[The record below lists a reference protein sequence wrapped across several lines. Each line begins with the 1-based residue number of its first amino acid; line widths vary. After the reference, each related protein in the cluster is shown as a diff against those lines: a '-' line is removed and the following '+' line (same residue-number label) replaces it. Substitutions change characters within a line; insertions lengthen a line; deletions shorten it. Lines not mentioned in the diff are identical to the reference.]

1 MVAVAQLTKEQEKLL
16 LYITKNG
23 KSGNLESLL
32 NGSEDPKPLVNT
44 NFDGLR
50 PIHIIA
56 IRSRDQDLERKL
68 RLVLKFGADVYQ
80 TGGGEGLTGAFFGSL
95 PVISSKCSWALPV
108 LPTEPDAR
116 VENFERFGRRS
127 QF

>member
-1 MVAVAQLTKEQEKLL
+1 MFSLVCIFSKWNLSKEQEKLL

-56 IRSRDQDLERKL
+56 IRSRDQERL
-68 RLVLKFGADVYQ
+68 RK
-80 TGGGEGLTGAFFGSL
+80 
-95 PVISSKCSWALPV
+95 I
-108 LPTEPDAR
+108 
-116 VENFERFGRRS
+116 
-127 QF
+127 

>member
-16 LYITKNG
+16 QYITKNG

-32 NGSEDPKPLVNT
+32 SGCEEPKPLVNT

-56 IRSRDQDLERKL
+56 IRSRDQERLKL
-68 RLVLKFGADVYQ
+68 AASILQ
-80 TGGGEGLTGAFFGSL
+80 
-95 PVISSKCSWALPV
+95 
-108 LPTEPDAR
+108 
-116 VENFERFGRRS
+116 
-127 QF
+127 